1 MKLIRKLS
9 VLFMMLAAVF
19 MSAAVFAAEIEE
31 AKPVK
36 DLSKAYEVWKTK
48 GIKFV
53 VRDKNGKFV
62 TWNIGRLESWD
73 TKSKW
78 VVRDPKGRF
87 LTHAYGNVESWK
99 NGQTR
104 LVIRDPKGRL
114 LTHVD
119 VKLTDKTSFAATVVG
134 LRHLKN
140 DKYLAF
146 VQDSL
151 SDILVAE
158 LKSEELTKT
167 RVLIQYLNKYK
178 NDKGTEN
185 FKPVLRKIIPVLHF
199 MHTEKPAETKIKS
212 LVEEARTLLAD
223 L

>member
-9 VLFMMLAAVF
+9 VLFMVLAAMFLSVA
-19 MSAAVFAAEIEE
+19 SFAAEIEE
-31 AKPVK
+31 ARDVK
-36 DLSKAYEVWKTK
+36 DLSRAYEVWKTK

-53 VRDKNGKFV
+53 VRDKQGKFV
-62 TWNIGRLESWD
+62 TWNVGRLESWD

-87 LTHAYGNVESWK
+87 LTHAFGKVENWK
-99 NGQTR
+99 NGQTK
-104 LVIRDPKGRL
+104 LVIRDHKGRL
-114 LTHVD
+114 LTHLD
-119 VKLTDKTSFAATVVG
+119 IKLTDKSSFAATVVG

-151 SDILVAE
+151 SDILIAE
-158 LKSEELTKT
+158 LKTDVFVKT
-167 RVLIQYLNKYK
+167 RVLVQYLNKYK
-178 NDKGTEN
+178 NDKGAEN

-199 MHTEKPAETKIKS
+199 KHTDKPAESKIKT
-212 LVEEARTLLAD
+212 LVDDARSLLAE